1 MRVKVCGMTDIS
13 QVRELEEA
21 KVEFAGFI
29 FYPKSPRYLLRWME
43 PEQLKKEKLRINKVG
58 VFVNAT
64 QQEIMKMVD
73 TCGLYLVQ
81 LHGDETPKFCEAISN
96 YVSVIKA
103 IRVSEGTDIS
113 WKIHPYMD
121 ACDMFL
127 FDTEGSNYGGTGKKF
142 NWEKLKGLNIGKP
155 FFLSGGIGPDDLP
168 SLQAF
173 SKDPVAKDLFSIDVN
188 SRFEESPGVKDMNR
202 IRNFLSEL
210 NQQP

>member
-1 MRVKVCGMTDIS
+1 MT
-13 QVRELEEA
+13 ELDQLRKLEDL

-64 QQEIMKMVD
+64 QQEVLKMVD
-73 TCGLYLVQ
+73 VCGLYLVQ
-81 LHGDETPKFCEAISN
+81 LHGDETPKYCETISN
-96 YVSVIKA
+96 YVTVIKA
-103 IRVSEGTDIS
+103 IRVSEGTDIQ

-127 FDTEGSNYGGTGKKF
+127 FDTEGTNFGGTGKKF

-155 FFLSGGIGPDDLP
+155 FFLSGGIGPDDVD

-173 SKDPVAKDLFSIDVN
+173 SADPVAKDLFSIDVN
-188 SRFEESPGVKDMNR
+188 SRFETSPGLKDMSKINK
-202 IRNFLSEL
+202 FLTEL
-210 NQQP
+210 NRNS